1 MIDTKT
7 IPGFAVETV
16 MEKEKSFKAVINNIQ
31 SSSTAF
37 ESAITVSA

>member
-1 MIDTKT
+1 VIDTKI

-16 MEKEKSFKAVINNIQ
+16 MEKDKSLKAVISNIH